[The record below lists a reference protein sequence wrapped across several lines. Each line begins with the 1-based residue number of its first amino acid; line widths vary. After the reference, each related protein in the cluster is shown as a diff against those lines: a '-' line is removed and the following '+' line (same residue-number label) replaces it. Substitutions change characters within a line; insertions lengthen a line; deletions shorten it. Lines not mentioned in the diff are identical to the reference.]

1 MSESATNI
9 DDLIPGDNDIFNDAS
24 SDISVDEITA
34 TINSEIK
41 KYKKTGSIE
50 EETRKSPPKSKKV
63 HFEPPPQPQVP
74 MIPMEECTQQLNKAL
89 EETKE
94 KLKAH
99 YQEQITELEKQYQKD
114 TEERSKKSKFFEN
127 YKTSLISVILFL
139 LLSLTSFQG
148 IILKLSPKI
157 VQNSPVLKLIFLA
170 VVFAVI
176 QFTGSMFV

>member
-1 MSESATNI
+1 MSESATSI
-9 DDLIPGDNDIFNDAS
+9 DDLIPEENDIFNDAS

-41 KYKKTGSIE
+41 KYKKTGNIE
-50 EETRKSPPKSKKV
+50 EEPAPSKSKKV
-63 HFEPPPQPQVP
+63 HFEPPQQIP
-74 MIPMEECTQQLNKAL
+74 MIQVEECTQQLNNAL

-94 KLKAH
+94 KLKVH
-99 YQEQITELEKQYQKD
+99 YQEQITELEKHYQKD
-114 TEERSKKSKFFEN
+114 SEERSKKSKFFEN

-139 LLSLTSFQG
+139 LLSLTSFQN

-170 VVFAVI
+170 IVFAVI

>member
-1 MSESATNI
+1 MSESATSI
-9 DDLIPGDNDIFNDAS
+9 DDLIPGENDIFNDAA

-41 KYKKTGSIE
+41 KYKKTGNIE
-50 EETRKSPPKSKKV
+50 EEPVQPKSKKV

-74 MIPMEECTQQLNKAL
+74 MIPVEECTQQLNKAL

-99 YQEQITELEKQYQKD
+99 YQEQIGELEKQYQKD

-139 LLSLTSFQG
+139 LLSLTSFQN